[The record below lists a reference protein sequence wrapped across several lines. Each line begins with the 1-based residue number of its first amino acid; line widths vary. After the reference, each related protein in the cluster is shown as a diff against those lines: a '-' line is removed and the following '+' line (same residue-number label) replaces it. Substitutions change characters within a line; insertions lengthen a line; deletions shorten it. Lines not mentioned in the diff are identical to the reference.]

1 MYLVHNPG
9 IAVLAVLILALA
21 GMLTWHLTHKKPSP
35 GPDTVIRRA
44 LSASEIE
51 RDALRIRASGS
62 TSVAKGPGQVR
73 VPGVVVKTQTAIPVP
88 PPRPAPYAR
97 LRENADRMIAEQGPL
112 TTELPALTPEQVAA
126 DRNALLLVAQ
136 HATPVSTAPEITP
149 ETSPLDMSVAQLME
163 QIEREARQAAASLS
177 ARPQTTEMPLSP
189 ARPDRRVH
197 AELADGSQLVRYER
211 AGKWFHEGP
220 GLRRRITLHEAAEL
234 AMTPRTVVHSG
245 LPGGQMFELRI
256 RRNRELS

>member
-21 GMLTWHLTHKKPSP
+21 GMLAWHLTHKKTGP

-51 RDALRIRASGS
+51 RDAMRIRASGS
-62 TSVAKGPGQVR
+62 TSVAKGPGQVK
-73 VPGVVVKTQTAIPVP
+73 VPGVVVKTQTHIPVP

-97 LRENADRMIAEQGPL
+97 LRENADRMIAAE
-112 TTELPALTPEQVAA
+112 TTELAAISPELIAA
-126 DRNALLLVAQ
+126 DRAALLVAQ
-136 HATPVSTAPEITP
+136 HATPVSTAPEVAP
-149 ETSPLDMSVAQLME
+149 PTSPLDMSVAQLME
-163 QIEREARQAAASLS
+163 QIEREARQSVALLAS
-177 ARPQTTEMPLSP
+177 RPQTTEMPLSP